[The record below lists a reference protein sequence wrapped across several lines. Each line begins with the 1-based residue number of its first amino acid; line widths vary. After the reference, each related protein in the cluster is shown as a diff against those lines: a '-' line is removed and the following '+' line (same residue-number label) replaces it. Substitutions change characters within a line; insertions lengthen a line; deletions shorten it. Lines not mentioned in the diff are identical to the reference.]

1 MQAGSSDN
9 LITLLQGAVFAVS
22 LICAWKI
29 YSDRGEAGW
38 KALIPFYSSYV
49 FGRIVRDKPKGIALM
64 ISALFAVVSGIVFY
78 SFLAA
83 LLSLRSSGPVIDV
96 GLVLSGLCMSV
107 SVLVFF
113 ALQIILKVRFVQNEN
128 GSIWLAL
135 LWIVLPIFGDIYYA
149 FIHRPVKDTGPD
161 PDAPASE

>member
-49 FGRIVRDKPKGIALM
+49 FGRIVRDKPKGIAMM
-64 ISALFAVVSGIVFY
+64 ISALIAVGSGIVFY

-83 LLSLRSSGPVIDV
+83 LLSLQNSGPTIEI

-128 GSIWLAL
+128 SPIWLAL

-149 FIHRPVKDTGPD
+149 FMHRPVRDSD
-161 PDAPASE
+161 SYPDAPASE